1 MKVWILRHGQAEGHA
16 PTDAERNLTEHGRA
30 EVLRSAAHLI
40 GQPLGAIIASPYVRA
55 QQTAQLVH
63 EALGFQPEIRTV
75 PWLTPDGDVQQV
87 LEKLDTD
94 DDVLL
99 VSHQPLVGSLIS
111 FLQHGHQRQP
121 QPMYTASLAQLEG
134 DFPLAGL
141 MSLVDVKN
149 P

>member
-1 MKVWILRHGQAEGHA
+1 MKVWILRHGEAQAHA

-30 EVLRSAAHLI
+30 EVVRSAAHLI

-55 QQTAQLVH
+55 QQTAQLVRDV
-63 EALGFQPEIRTV
+63 LGFQPEIRTV
-75 PWLTPDGDVQQV
+75 PWLTPDGDVQRV

-121 QPMYTASLAQLEG
+121 EPMYTASLAQLEG

>member
-1 MKVWILRHGQAEGHA
+1 MKVWILRHGEAQAHA
-16 PTDAERNLTEHGRA
+16 RTDAERNLTEHGRA

-55 QQTAQLVH
+55 QHTAQLVRDV
-63 EALGFQPEIRTV
+63 LGFQPEIRTV
-75 PWLTPDGDVQQV
+75 PWLTPDGDVQRV
-87 LEKLDTD
+87 LEKLDSD

>member
-1 MKVWILRHGQAEGHA
+1 MKRM
-16 PTDAERNLTEHGRA
+16 
-30 EVLRSAAHLI
+30 
-40 GQPLGAIIASPYVRA
+40 
-55 QQTAQLVH
+55 
-63 EALGFQPEIRTV
+63 
-75 PWLTPDGDVQQV
+75 TPDGDVQRV

-94 DDVLL
+94 DNVLL

-121 QPMYTASLAQLEG
+121 QPMYTASLAELEG

>member
-1 MKVWILRHGQAEGHA
+1 MKVWILRHGEAEGHA

-30 EVLRSAAHLI
+30 EVSRSAAHLI

-55 QQTAQLVH
+55 QQTAQLVRDV
-63 EALGFQPEIRTV
+63 LGFQPEIRTV
-75 PWLTPDGDVQQV
+75 PWLTPDGDVQRV
-87 LEKLDTD
+87 LEKLDSD

-121 QPMYTASLAQLEG
+121 QPMYTASLAELEG

-141 MSLVDVKN
+141 MSLVGVKN

>member
-1 MKVWILRHGQAEGHA
+1 MKLWILRHGEAEGHA
-16 PTDAERNLTEHGRA
+16 PSDAERNLTEHGRA

-40 GQPLGAIIASPYVRA
+40 GQPITAIIASPYVRA
-55 QQTAQLVH
+55 QQTAQLVR
-63 EALGFQPEIRTV
+63 EALGFEPQVRTV
-75 PWLTPDGDVQQV
+75 PWLTPEGNPLEV
-87 LEKLDTD
+87 LQKLETD
-94 DDVLL
+94 DTVLL

-121 QPMYTASLAQLEG
+121 QPMYTASLAELEG

-141 MSLVDVKN
+141 MSLVSVKN

>member
-1 MKVWILRHGQAEGHA
+1 MKVWILRHGEAEGHA

-55 QQTAQLVH
+55 QQTAQLVRDV
-63 EALGFQPEIRTV
+63 LGFEPEIRTV

-87 LEKLDTD
+87 LKKLDSD

-99 VSHQPLVGSLIS
+99 VSHQPLVGNLIS

>member
-1 MKVWILRHGQAEGHA
+1 MKVWILRHGEAQAHA
-16 PTDAERNLTEHGRA
+16 RTDAERNLTEHGRA

-55 QQTAQLVH
+55 QQTAQLVRDV
-63 EALGFQPEIRTV
+63 LGFQPEIRTV
-75 PWLTPDGDVQQV
+75 PWLTPDGDVQRV
-87 LEKLDTD
+87 LEKLDSD

-99 VSHQPLVGSLIS
+99 VSHQPLVGNLIS